1 MPTILVVDDERDM
14 QQLIDIMLTAQGFH
28 VICVSSGEEAYTII
42 AQQQIDLVLLDIMM
56 PGENGFIVC
65 ETIQKIDSVP
75 VIFLTALDSTED
87 KVYGLK
93 LGGDDY
99 IVKPFTS
106 SELVARIEAV
116 LRRTSSY
123 ISTVQQEQLV
133 YGSIIVDENSRKVT
147 VENEPIVLTLKE
159 YELLHLFMQNPNI
172 VYSREQL
179 LEKIWNSTYEG
190 GTRTVDTHIK
200 TLRIKLGKASGEA
213 AKLIETVWGIG
224 YRFEHK
230 YERTIC

>member
-14 QQLIDIMLTAQGFH
+14 QHLIEIMLTVQGFH
-28 VICVSSGEEAYTII
+28 AVCVSSGEEAYAII

-65 ETIQKIDSVP
+65 ETIRKIDAVP

-87 KVYGLK
+87 KVHGLK
-93 LGGDDY
+93 IGGDDY
-99 IVKPFTS
+99 IVKPFTA

-116 LRRTSSY
+116 LRRTTSY
-123 ISTVQQEQLV
+123 ISTVQQEHLS
-133 YGSIIVDENSRKVT
+133 YGPITVDEKSRKVT
-147 VENEPIVLTLKE
+147 VATEPIVLTLKE
-159 YELLHLFMQNPNI
+159 YELLHLFLKHPNI

-179 LEKIWNSTYEG
+179 LEKVWNSTYEG

-200 TLRIKLGKASGEA
+200 TLRIKLGKASVEA
-213 AKLIETVWGIG
+213 SQLIETVWGIG
-224 YRFEHK
+224 YRFGAQV
-230 YERTIC
+230 

>member
-14 QQLIDIMLTAQGFH
+14 QHLIDIMLTAQGFQ

-42 AQQQIDLVLLDIMM
+42 AQQKIDLVLLDIMM
-56 PGENGFIVC
+56 PGENGFVVC
-65 ETIQKIDSVP
+65 ETIHKIDTVP
-75 VIFLTALDSTED
+75 IIFLTALDSTED
-87 KVYGLK
+87 KVHGLK
-93 LGGDDY
+93 IGGDDY

-123 ISTVQQEQLV
+123 ISAVQQEQLV
-133 YGSIIVDENSRKVT
+133 YGPIKVDENSRKVT
-147 VENEPIVLTLKE
+147 VANEPIVLTLKE
-159 YELLHLFMQNPNI
+159 YELLHLFMKNPNI

-200 TLRIKLGKASGEA
+200 TLRIKLGKASDEA

-224 YRFEHK
+224 YRFGAQV
-230 YERTIC
+230 

>member
-14 QQLIDIMLTAQGFH
+14 QHLIDIMLTAQGFH

-42 AQQQIDLVLLDIMM
+42 AQQKIDLVLLDIMM
-56 PGENGFIVC
+56 PGENGFVVC
-65 ETIQKIDSVP
+65 ETIHKIDTVP
-75 VIFLTALDSTED
+75 IIFLTALDSTED

-123 ISTVQQEQLV
+123 ISAVQQEQLV

-147 VENEPIVLTLKE
+147 VANEIIVLTLKE
-159 YELLHLFMQNPNI
+159 YELLHLFMKNPNI
-172 VYSREQL
+172 VYTREQL

-200 TLRIKLGKASGEA
+200 TLRIKLGKASIEA

-224 YRFEHK
+224 YRFGAPV
-230 YERTIC
+230 

>member
-14 QQLIDIMLTAQGFH
+14 QQLIDIMLTGQGFK

-42 AQQQIDLVLLDIMM
+42 AQQHIDLVLLDIMM
-56 PGENGFIVC
+56 PCENGFTVC
-65 ETIQKIDSVP
+65 KTIRKIDSVP

-87 KVYGLK
+87 KVHGLK
-93 LGGDDY
+93 IGGDDY

-116 LRRTSSY
+116 LRRTSAY
-123 ISTVQQEQLV
+123 ISPAQQELLC
-133 YGSIIVDENSRKVT
+133 YGSITVDESSRKVT
-147 VENEPIVLTLKE
+147 VANVPIVLTLKE
-159 YELLHLFMQNPNI
+159 YELLLLFMHNPNI

-179 LEKIWNSTYEG
+179 LEKVWNNTYEG

-200 TLRIKLGKASGEA
+200 TLRIKLGKVSEEA

-224 YRFEHK
+224 YRFGAFE
-230 YERTIC
+230 

>member
-14 QQLIDIMLTAQGFH
+14 QHLIDIMLTAQGFH

-56 PGENGFIVC
+56 PDENGFIVC

-147 VENEPIVLTLKE
+147 VANEPIILTLKE
-159 YELLHLFMQNPNI
+159 FELLHLFMQNPNI

-179 LEKIWNSTYEG
+179 LEKIWNSSYEG

-200 TLRIKLGKASGEA
+200 TLRIKLGKASGEV

-224 YRFEHK
+224 YRFGAQG
-230 YERTIC
+230 